1 MVDVGSVSCVFFLL
15 SLLVLASV
23 SLGLQST
30 PDQRDVGSVGRRG
43 WTDGVETGSR
53 RLRHRGRLVVFVSPE
68 IRRRDTQCEDFGSAD
83 LQVPTVL
90 ASV

>member
-30 PDQRDVGSVGRRG
+30 PDQRDMGSVGRRAG
-43 WTDGVETGSR
+43 QTESKQGRDGFDIEGVWLFS
-53 RLRHRGRLVVFVSPE
+53 FSPE